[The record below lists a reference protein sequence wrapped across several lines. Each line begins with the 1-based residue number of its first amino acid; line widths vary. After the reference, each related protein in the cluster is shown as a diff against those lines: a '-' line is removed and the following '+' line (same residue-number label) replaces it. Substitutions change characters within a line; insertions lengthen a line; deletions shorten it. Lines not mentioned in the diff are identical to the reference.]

1 MHENPPVGL
10 RFSLLARA
18 IRKQIDDALREDG
31 LTGVQLF
38 VLCELR
44 RLEEAGQAEVNQK
57 DLEQICR
64 VTHPTMTEILQR
76 LEKKG
81 YLTCVRSAKDRR
93 HKKISSTEQT
103 LGLRKRM
110 DEADRRAFAAL
121 CEGLSEAETETL
133 LRLTD
138 HLVQNACTTLEK
150 GSEVCCD

>member
-1 MHENPPVGL
+1 MEHTIPAGL

-18 IRKQIDDALREDG
+18 IRRQIDNAVKEDG

-44 RLEEAGQAEVNQK
+44 KLEDAGQAEIHQK
-57 DLEQICR
+57 DLERISG

-81 YLTCVRSAKDRR
+81 YVSCERSERDRR
-93 HKKISSTEQT
+93 HKLIRSTGQA
-103 LGLRKRM
+103 LGLGKRM
-110 DEADRRAFAAL
+110 DEADREAFAAL
-121 CEGLSEAETETL
+121 CDGLSAAETENL

-138 HLVQNACTTLEK
+138 HLLENARTTLGK
-150 GSEVCCD
+150 GCESCCD